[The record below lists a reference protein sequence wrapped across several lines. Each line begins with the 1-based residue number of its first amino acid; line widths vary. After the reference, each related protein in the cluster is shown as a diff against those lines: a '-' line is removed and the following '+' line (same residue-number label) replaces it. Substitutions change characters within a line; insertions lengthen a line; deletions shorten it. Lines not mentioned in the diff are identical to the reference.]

1 MKKSNTALTVANNR
15 RFAQSSKKKF
25 AKRGLLS
32 KITFL
37 VTNTSTWLLDGSH
50 SLLNVM
56 NSGIINSEIKL
67 SDNEHM
73 RAYVSTKNK
82 ELGKK
87 NFLGLIW
94 SIISFPFTTNKRSK
108 HLGAYVNEKTEE
120 MFFSDVIEQWQVVA
134 TKEEK
139 KDMKIILK
147 LLKGLGI
154 KRKAV
159 IKLIEDDFGSD
170 VHMFFVDALTKY
182 SVEIDAA
189 RK

>member
-1 MKKSNTALTVANNR
+1 MRNHNTALTVANNR
-15 RFAQSSKKKF
+15 KFAQSAKKKF

-73 RAYVSTKNK
+73 RSYVNTKNK

-87 NFLGLIW
+87 NFLGLVW
-94 SIISFPFTTNKRSK
+94 SIVSFPFTTNKRSK

-120 MFFSDVIEQWQVVA
+120 MFFSDIIEQWQVVA

-139 KDMKIILK
+139 KDMKLVLK
-147 LLKGLGI
+147 LLKAKGI

-159 IKLIEDDFGSD
+159 VKLIENDFNSD
-170 VHMFFVDALTKY
+170 VHAFFIDALTKY
-182 SVEIDAA
+182 STEIDTA